1 MALVTPSPSPGLGP
15 TSDRERAQI
24 QYQKEQE
31 AKRKAEAEKAAAK
44 AKKKKEKAAA
54 EKLDAETITQ
64 DELTVVTDEQGRTY
78 LTQPTKEGAAEP
90 RFALYNEATGQ
101 VDITTEFTQTRKLL
115 LDYYVKR
122 DGDLE
127 GLRKDLYD
135 KGYIRKDAYQSKDNG
150 ALSAAVYSTISQYG
164 VDQQDAVNLGMQSNY
179 IPFSSWLKSLKG
191 IATDGP
197 KTQVDRRITTRGD
210 ADEEINTYF
219 FNYFGRAATK
229 KEREQY
235 FTDLNK
241 AERKAS
247 RITTATET
255 SATET
260 GTLIDEND
268 KFFIFGKIAAPAAKG
283 TDIEKLL
290 KGGGKVAQD
299 IMDIKQFA
307 AANGIRL
314 NDNEARNYVNSTLTN
329 RGVTTDTIKTKIR
342 ATSQSLYS
350 NLDLTAT
357 DVADLGAQFARQKE
371 DMLELA
377 PGSVDIFDKDV
388 QAALNNNGN
397 KGVMSLANFNVAM
410 KNKLEYRY
418 TKGAREEA
426 AKYATSILESFGLA

>member
-1 MALVTPSPSPGLGP
+1 MATYVPSNPQTGLTVTEITMRKS
-15 TSDRERAQI
+15 
-24 QYQKEQE
+24 QE
-31 AKRKAEAEKAAAK
+31 KRKAEAAKAAA
-44 AKKKKEKAAA
+44 AAEAEKKKTAT

-64 DELTVVTDEQGRTY
+64 DELNVVTDEQGRTY
-78 LTQPTKEGAAEP
+78 LAYVVEDGPNKGAMEP
-90 RFALYNEATGQ
+90 RFVLYNEAIGKAEVGIQ
-101 VDITTEFTQTRKLL
+101 FTQVRKLL
-115 LDYYVKR
+115 LDSYVKR

-150 ALSAAVYSTISQYG
+150 ALNAAVFATVSQYG
-164 VDQQDAVNLGMQSNY
+164 VDQQDAVNLGMQSDY

-210 ADEEINTYF
+210 ADEEVNSYF
-219 FNYFGRAATK
+219 FEYFGRAATK

-235 FTDLNK
+235 FLDLNK

-260 GTLIDEND
+260 GTLIDTTD
-268 KFFIFGKIAAPAAKG
+268 KFFIFGKVAAPAAKG

-290 KGGGKVAQD
+290 KGGGKVAEN
-299 IMDIKQFA
+299 IMGIKQFA

-314 NDNEARNYVNSTLTN
+314 SDSEARNYVNSILTN
-329 RGVTTDTIKTKIR
+329 RGMDINTIQTKIR

-357 DVADLGAQFARQKE
+357 DVADLGAQFAKQKE

-377 PGSVDIFDKDV
+377 PGSVDIFDKDI

-426 AKYATSILESFGLA
+426 ARYATSILESFGLA